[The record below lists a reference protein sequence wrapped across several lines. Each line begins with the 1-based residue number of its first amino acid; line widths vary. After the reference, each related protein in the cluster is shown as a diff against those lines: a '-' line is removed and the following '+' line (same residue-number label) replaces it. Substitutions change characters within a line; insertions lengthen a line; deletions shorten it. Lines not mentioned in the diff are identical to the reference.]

1 MVWSFSR
8 VLRAFPLLM
17 LLFIGGCSQETPSH
31 PLDTNVARESVRK
44 AMQAWVDGKTP
55 QDLKPGIVVGDPAWE
70 QGTKLESFEILDK
83 EENSDGSNL
92 YVRVARKFAGA
103 GTGEAKVTYIVGTSP
118 VVTIF
123 PQ

>member
-1 MVWSFSR
+1 MHWPLLR
-8 VLRAFPLLM
+8 VGRAFTILT
-17 LLFIGGCSQETPSH
+17 LLFISGCSQEAPSH

-55 QDLKPGIVVGDPAWE
+55 QDLKPGIIIGDPAWE
-70 QGTKLESFEILDK
+70 QGTKLASFEILDK
-83 EENSDGSNL
+83 EENNDGSNL
-92 YVRVARKFAGA
+92 YIHVVRKFDGA
-103 GTGEAKVTYIVGTSP
+103 GVGEAKVTYIVGTSP